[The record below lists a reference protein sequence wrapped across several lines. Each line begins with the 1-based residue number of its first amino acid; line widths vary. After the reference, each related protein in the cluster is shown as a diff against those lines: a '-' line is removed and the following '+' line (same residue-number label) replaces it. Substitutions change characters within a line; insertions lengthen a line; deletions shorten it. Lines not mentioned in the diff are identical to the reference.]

1 MFITSVT
8 KIVVK
13 LKDQP
18 ILCLS
23 QLETNS
29 QISANQWK
37 HANILPD
44 TILVKYTI
52 LKYREICRIPFPFH
66 AS

>member
-23 QLETNS
+23 QLETYS

-37 HANILPD
+37 HANFLPD
-44 TILVKYTI
+44 PILVKYTI
-52 LKYREICRIPFPFH
+52 LKYREICHIPSSFH

>member
-8 KIVVK
+8 KILAK

-18 ILCLS
+18 ILYLS

-37 HANILPD
+37 HANFLPD
-44 TILVKYTI
+44 TILIKYTI
-52 LKYREICRIPFPFH
+52 LKYREIYRISSPFH
-66 AS
+66 T